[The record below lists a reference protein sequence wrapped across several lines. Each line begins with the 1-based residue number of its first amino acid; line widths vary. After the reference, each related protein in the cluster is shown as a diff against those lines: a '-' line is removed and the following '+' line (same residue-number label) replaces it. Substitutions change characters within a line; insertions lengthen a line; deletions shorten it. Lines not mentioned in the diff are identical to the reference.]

1 MIDIQNLQL
10 KDLLPSSLKSDPSIV
25 AICEAAQEQFNQIT
39 AALMSVLFIP
49 NIQNQPEEVLQHL
62 AWGRNLEA
70 EEGWELSDS
79 EEQKIELILNAYEI
93 QRYKGTRFA
102 IIRSLELLGI
112 NAEFQ
117 KWTEY
122 GGDPYHFKIIINR
135 DTAFSAEQLRL
146 VERYISKTQSERD
159 VGTIEIT
166 FNTDSPFYFC
176 AGVVSDFTN
185 ETKPLQRGKQFMAI
199 GAFIESVSVPPSL
212 ITQKQYMAAGC
223 HIEINL
229 IPSLLN

>member
-1 MIDIQNLQL
+1 MIDILNLQL
-10 KDLLPSSLKSDPSIV
+10 KDLLPSSLKSDPSII
-25 AICEAAQEQFNQIT
+25 AICEATQEQFNEIT
-39 AALMSVLFIP
+39 AAIMSVLFIP
-49 NIQNQPEEVLQHL
+49 NIQNQPPEILEHL

-102 IIRSLELLGI
+102 IIKSLELLGI

-135 DTAFSAEQLRL
+135 NTAFSAEQLRL
-146 VERYISKTQSERD
+146 VESYISKTQSERD
-159 VGTIEIT
+159 VGTIEIM
-166 FNTDSPFYFC
+166 FNVDSSVYFA
-176 AGVVSDFTN
+176 AGCLSDFTTEVN
-185 ETKPLQRGKQFMAI
+185 Q
-199 GAFIESVSVPPSL
+199 L
-212 ITQKQYMAAGC
+212 ITERQYIGIGC
-223 HIEINL
+223 HVGITVT
-229 IPSLLN
+229 PPLLN

>member
-1 MIDIQNLQL
+1 MDILNMQL
-10 KDLLPSSLKSDPSIV
+10 KELLPESLKADPEAV
-25 AICEAAQEQFNQIT
+25 KICDAAQPVFDRIK
-39 AALMSVLFIP
+39 AAINKLLLIP
-49 NIQNQPEEVLQHL
+49 NIHTQPEEILQHL
-62 AWGRNLEA
+62 AWERNLEA

-102 IIRSLELLGI
+102 IIKSLELLGI
-112 NAEFQ
+112 NAQFQ

-176 AGVVSDFTN
+176 AGGVSDFTN
-185 ETKPLQRGKQFMAI
+185 ETKPPLRSKQFMVI
-199 GAFIESVSVPPSL
+199 GTFIDSVSIPPAL